1 MVVLSCKTMQA
12 HEQCWH
18 DVLDSL
24 IIEAPLGMLAT
35 AQAIPHAPTFHKP
48 HLLRLCI
55 FHPENTESQ
64 RNS

>member
-1 MVVLSCKTMQA
+1 MVILSCKTMQA

-35 AQAIPHAPTFHKP
+35 AQAIRPRINIEQAASF
-48 HLLRLCI
+48 
-55 FHPENTESQ
+55 EAM
-64 RNS
+64 